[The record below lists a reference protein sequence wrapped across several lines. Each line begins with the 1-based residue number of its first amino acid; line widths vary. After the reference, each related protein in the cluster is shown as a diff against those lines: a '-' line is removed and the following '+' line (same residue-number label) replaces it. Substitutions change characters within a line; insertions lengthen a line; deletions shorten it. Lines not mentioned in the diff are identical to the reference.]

1 LEIWQVFIIWPVFLT
16 YQEPGRGSGFLTTVP
31 RAFWPFGSSER
42 SQIYGTVH
50 TLRISQMHQRLW
62 VCSFLT
68 SVWNVRHR
76 YNLNIQSFGKLDL
89 LRHQF
94 EKHFKTG
101 PFCFCWITRFMLFN
115 DKFCSMR
122 NERGRICKSK
132 SVMMAELLIYSKN
145 LKSVKSRTCFTL
157 LNNKI

>member
-1 LEIWQVFIIWPVFLT
+1 MTSIYNMTSISNISGTRPGVGVLNYGSTRLLT
-16 YQEPGRGSGFLTTVP
+16 LWILREVTNLWY
-31 RAFWPFGSSER
+31 RAYFENQPNASKALGMQF
-42 SQIYGTVH
+42 
-50 TLRISQMHQRLW
+50 
-62 VCSFLT
+62 F
-68 SVWNVRHR
+68 
-76 YNLNIQSFGKLDL
+76 NLCLKCEAPLQLSIQSFGKLDL